1 MKITLSAAILFMGT
15 AIMGQQKEGT
25 ILYKK
30 MVNMHRTINNDQMK
44 AMIPE
49 FRTSKHQLLFSDS
62 ISVYKLIPED
72 EAPDPFGGGNGGMV
86 IRLGGGAD
94 GGELFKNFSQSK
106 SVQANETAGKNFL
119 ITDSIRNAAWKL
131 SDETKQILGF
141 TCYKATLKVNAPVMR
156 TMTFSTTGGN
166 TDSSKQTTTAPKQI
180 EVVAWYTNAIP
191 VPAGP
196 DSYGQLPGAIL
207 EVNVDNGLTVIS
219 ATEVKNTVAKKELQ
233 EPKKG
238 KVITRSEFQKMIT
251 EMMSQGG
258 PMMFRNR
265 EN

>member
-1 MKITLSAAILFMGT
+1 MNIKLTMASLLIGT
-15 AIMGQQKEGT
+15 ALMGQQKEGT

-30 MVNMHRTINNDQMK
+30 TVNMHRTINNDQMR
-44 AMIPE
+44 AMMPE
-49 FRTSKHQLLFSDS
+49 FRTSRHQLLFSDS

-94 GGELFKNFSQSK
+94 GGELFKNFSLSK
-106 SVQANETAGKNFL
+106 SIQANETAGKNFL

-156 TMTFSTTGGN
+156 TMTISNMGGN
-166 TDSSKQTTTAPKQI
+166 TDTSKQTTTAPKQI
-180 EVVAWYTNAIP
+180 DVVAWYTNSIP

-207 EVNVDNGLTVIS
+207 EVNIDNGLTVIT

-238 KVITRSEFQKMIT
+238 KVITRSEFQKMMM
-251 EMMSQGG
+251 EMMNQGG
-258 PMMFRNR
+258 PMMFRSR